1 MVMGNLKITSYQL
14 LITNYQSVL
23 NMNILYLTNHLN
35 IGGITSYCL
44 TLGGGLKA
52 KGHNVFIASSGGEML
67 LKFIEQDMVY
77 LAVPMK
83 TKNEISPRIFISFLK
98 LSGLIKK
105 YKIDIIHSNSR
116 TTQVLACLLSRKTK
130 VAHVYTC
137 HGFFKQRITRRLFPC
152 WGKMVIAISQQVKEH
167 LVNDFKVSADKIE
180 VIHNGIDVGK
190 FSALSFQP
198 PALSKERLGL
208 KNAPVIGII
217 ARLSDIKGHIYLI
230 KSFKEVL
237 KEMPAAQ
244 LLIVG
249 EGRMKGD
256 LMGLVEILG
265 IGQNVVFKS
274 GCLDT
279 AEVLRAMDI
288 FVLPSLKEGLG
299 LALMEAM
306 AAGLSAIGS
315 NIGGIKSLI
324 KDGNTGLLVEP
335 ADEKGLTN
343 AMLRLLKDP
352 QLCAGLGKNASSFIS
367 ENFSQDKMVKL
378 TEELYLRCA

>member
-1 MVMGNLKITSYQL
+1 
-14 LITNYQSVL
+14 
-23 NMNILYLTNHLN
+23 MNILYLTNHLN

-44 TLGGGLKA
+44 TLGSGLKA

-67 LKFIEQDMVY
+67 LKFIEHDIVH
-77 LAVPMK
+77 LAVPMR

-98 LSGLIKK
+98 LCGLIKK

-152 WGKMVIAISQQVKEH
+152 WGKMTIAISQQVKDH
-167 LVNDFKVSADKIE
+167 LINDFNVSAGRIE
-180 VIHNGIDVGK
+180 VIHNGIDIKK
-190 FSALSFQP
+190 FSTFNSKPSA
-198 PALSKERLGL
+198 AHKERLGL
-208 KNAPVIGII
+208 KNAPVVGII
-217 ARLSDIKGHIYLI
+217 ARLSDVKGHIYLI

-237 KEMPAAQ
+237 KEVPAAQ

-249 EGRMKGD
+249 EGKMKTD
-256 LMGLVEILG
+256 LMGLVEVLG
-265 IGQNVVFKS
+265 IQQNVVFKS

-279 AEVLRAMDI
+279 AEVLCATDI

-306 AAGLSAIGS
+306 AAGLPAIGS

-324 KDGNTGLLVEP
+324 KDGVTGLLVEP
-335 ADEKGLTN
+335 ADEKGLTKAILN
-343 AMLRLLKDP
+343 LLKDP
-352 QLCAGLGKNASSFIS
+352 QLCAKLGKNAGSFIS
-367 ENFSQDKMVKL
+367 ENFSQEKMVKL
-378 TEELYLRCA
+378 TEELYLKCA